1 MGEKTPWDG
10 AAGKASIRIETGAA
24 LQAANACRDVVA
36 VLKGCQEL
44 LKPGALNNYSVDALG
59 GDQVHAGPLRT
70 KFIDE
75 TRQAY
80 DSVDRFIDSLHDMGD
95 MFKAAGETYTGN
107 DSLSA
112 SELAALKD
120 KKTELGQVSTSPPA
134 VNMKD
139 LAAKAPRYLPPDYQT
154 PGGNYTVHDDDID
167 VAKKPSSNPP
177 LAQAEGADVFKFH
190 AREPASMSWTDLQD
204 LGRRIQWSQ
213 VAAEVPTW
221 KVLAD
226 QVDKVGTT
234 FQTAVRT
241 ITTTNWESKGGEA
254 AFTAVQDFVRSL
266 GSLRDGFLMM
276 HSAVQYTADFLHAT
290 AASMPPPADGETCDD
305 VGEIQAL
312 YRKHYY
318 DGFEAVQ
325 GMFPVAAQPAAPKGE
340 LGPPPPQPEKKD
352 PDKNGENNGAGNNGA
367 GNNGAGNNGA
377 GNNGAGNNGGG
388 NNSGGNNGAG
398 NSGAGNS
405 GAGNQS
411 AAEQQQRQALDAL
424 KEQRAELLGQQN
436 GQGAQGQD
444 RSGNQNGTN
453 KNTGA
458 GGSGSGSS
466 GSTTGATGGSSDMSS
481 MISAISGI
489 VSSMTQALPSLVQAL
504 SSIDLTST
512 TPDLTQL
519 TQALTQVPDI
529 RAAISD
535 SPEFAALMSQNP
547 ELADAARA
555 IGLTIDPAVAVATP
569 AAGLDSTEPATES
582 ARAAEAFPRASL
594 PDFSNLGS
602 LTDVITP
609 IVAASSE
616 IVAPAVAD
624 IVEEAVITAEGNAD
638 LEHASAEH
646 RS

>member
-44 LKPGALNNYSVDALG
+44 LKPGALNNYSVDAIG

-75 TRQAY
+75 TRQAF
-80 DSVDRFIDSLHDMGD
+80 DSVDRFIDSLHDIGD

-139 LAAKAPRYLPPDYQT
+139 LAAKAPRYLPPDYET
-154 PGGNYTVHDDDID
+154 PGGNYTVHNDDID
-167 VAKKPSSNPP
+167 VAKKPGSNPP
-177 LAQAEGADVFKFH
+177 LAKAEGDDVFKFH

-226 QVDKVGTT
+226 EVDKVGTT

-254 AFTAVQDFVRSL
+254 AFTAVQEFVRSL

-290 AASMPPPADGETCDD
+290 AASMPPPANGETCDD
-305 VGEIQAL
+305 VGEVQEL

-318 DGFEAVQ
+318 VGFDSVQ
-325 GMFPVAAQPAAPKGE
+325 SMFPMAAQPAAPKGE
-340 LGPPPPQPEKKD
+340 LGPPPPPPEKKD
-352 PDKNGENNGAGNNGA
+352 TDKNGEGNNGA

-377 GNNGAGNNGGG
+377 GNNGAGNSGAG
-388 NNSGGNNGAG
+388 NSGAGNSGAG

-424 KEQRAELLGQQN
+424 KEQRAELLAQQN
-436 GQGAQGQD
+436 GQNGQGQD
-444 RSGNQNGTN
+444 RSGNQNGTG

-466 GSTTGATGGSSDMSS
+466 GSTTGATGAGSDMSS

-489 VSSMTQALPSLVQAL
+489 VSSMTQALPSLIQAL
-504 SSIDLTST
+504 SSIDPSSA
-512 TPDLTQL
+512 TPDLSPL

-529 RAAISD
+529 RTAISE

-547 ELADAARA
+547 ELAEAARA
-555 IGLTIDPAVAVATP
+555 IGLTVDPAIAVATP
-569 AAGLDSTEPATES
+569 AAGLASTEPVTES
-582 ARAAEAFPRASL
+582 VGAAEAFPRASL

-602 LTDVITP
+602 LTDIITP

-616 IVAPAVAD
+616 VVTPVVTEV
-624 IVEEAVITAEGNAD
+624 VEETVAAEGNAD
-638 LEHASAEH
+638 RENASVEHLS
-646 RS
+646 